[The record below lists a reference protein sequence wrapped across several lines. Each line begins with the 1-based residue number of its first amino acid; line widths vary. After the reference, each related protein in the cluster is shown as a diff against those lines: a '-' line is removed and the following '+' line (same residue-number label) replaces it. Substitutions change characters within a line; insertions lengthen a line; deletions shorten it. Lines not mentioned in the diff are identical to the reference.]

1 MCPDRRIDEHDYLAF
16 VVELVH
22 GATEPL
28 DFYRS
33 HAEFTRT
40 DEPRDYVAQ
49 ANDNVGFEFG
59 YGRPD
64 LGEYEFVDEE
74 TRAEI
79 EEFLNW
85 AWPEVLRVRDYESEG
100 EGEGEGGDNEDRNED
115 ESGSNEDEQQ
125 VGGDVDGG
133 RVRTNTGS
141 TTTTAGG
148 GGEQDLNTNS
158 ESHTNP
164 DNNASAA
171 PAPSNTSTQQATR
184 LAANNDASAGE
195 AQARND

>member
-22 GATEPL
+22 DATEPL
-28 DFYRS
+28 DFYRF
-33 HAEFTRT
+33 HADFTRT

-64 LGEYEFVDEE
+64 LGEYEFADEA

-100 EGEGEGGDNEDRNED
+100 ESGDDEDKD
-115 ESGSNEDEQQ
+115 ENQSGSDEDEQQ
-125 VGGDVDGG
+125 VGGDVDGDG
-133 RVRTNTGS
+133 VRTDTDS
-141 TTTTAGG
+141 TITTAGSG
-148 GGEQDLNTNS
+148 EEQDLSTNS
-158 ESHTNP
+158 ESHANP
-164 DNNASAA
+164 HNNAPAA
-171 PAPSNTSTQQATR
+171 PASSNTSTQQATQVTH
-184 LAANNDASAGE
+184 NNDASAGE
-195 AQARND
+195 AQAQND

>member
-85 AWPEVLRVRDYESEG
+85 VWPEVLRVRDYESEG
-100 EGEGEGGDNEDRNED
+100 ESGDDEDKDEN

-133 RVRTNTGS
+133 RVRTNTDS
-141 TTTTAGG
+141 TTTTTTTAGG
-148 GGEQDLNTNS
+148 GGEEQDLSTNS
-158 ESHTNP
+158 EHTNP
-164 DNNASAA
+164 DNNTPAA
-171 PAPSNTSTQQATR
+171 PASSNTSTQQATR

>member
-22 GATEPL
+22 DATEPL
-28 DFYRS
+28 DFYRF
-33 HAEFTRT
+33 HADFTRT

-64 LGEYEFVDEE
+64 LGEYEFADEA

-100 EGEGEGGDNEDRNED
+100 EGEDEN

-125 VGGDVDGG
+125 VGGDIDGDG
-133 RVRTNTGS
+133 VRTDTDS
-141 TTTTAGG
+141 TNTTAGSG
-148 GGEQDLNTNS
+148 EEQDLSTNS
-158 ESHTNP
+158 ESHANP
-164 DNNASAA
+164 DNTSAA
-171 PAPSNTSTQQATR
+171 PASNNTSTQQATQV
-184 LAANNDASAGE
+184 APNNDASAGE
-195 AQARND
+195 AQAQND